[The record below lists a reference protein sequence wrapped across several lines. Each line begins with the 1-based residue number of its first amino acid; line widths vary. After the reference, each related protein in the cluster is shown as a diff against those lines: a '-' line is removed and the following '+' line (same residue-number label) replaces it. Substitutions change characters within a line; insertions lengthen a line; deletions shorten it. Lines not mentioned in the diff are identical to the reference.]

1 MPSKQKFIVDKPI
14 RIRWDPSKTVAENA
28 GEKLPGLARVFFAA
42 GRELAAVDAPFE
54 ALHHFRLL
62 TKRFRYALELFRPCY
77 GPGLELRI
85 EALQMLQTDLGEIN
99 DCATTEE
106 LLLKRD
112 DLRPAQRDW
121 LAGNLR
127 MLARARIATFREH
140 WRDQFGQPEKE
151 RRWIDYLTR
160 YASPRRK

>member
-1 MPSKQKFIVDKPI
+1 MPSKQKFILDKPI
-14 RIRWDPSKTVAENA
+14 KIRWDPSKTVAENA
-28 GEKLPGLARVFFAA
+28 AEKLPGLARVFFAA
-42 GRELAAVDAPFE
+42 GRELVAVDAPFE

-77 GPGLELRI
+77 GPGLEARI
-85 EALQMLQTDLGEIN
+85 DALQKLQTDLGEIN

-127 MLARARIATFREH
+127 MLAAVRIARFRKNWQDE
-140 WRDQFGQPEKE
+140 FGQPEKQ

-160 YASPRRK
+160 YAAPRRK